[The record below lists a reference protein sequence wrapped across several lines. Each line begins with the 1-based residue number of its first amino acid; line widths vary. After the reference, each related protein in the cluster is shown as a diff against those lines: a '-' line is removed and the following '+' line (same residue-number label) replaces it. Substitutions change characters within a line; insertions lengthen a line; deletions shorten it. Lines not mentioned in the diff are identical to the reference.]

1 MCWLDECLKSTKMR
15 RQKNGTEERAKMKRR
30 EDRKEMVNKIRENGR
45 KEKRIEKENMKETKE

>member
-1 MCWLDECLKSTKMR
+1 
-15 RQKNGTEERAKMKRR
+15 MKRR